1 MTNEEILAEVFDIE
15 GGFSNRKHDGG
26 GPTKFGI
33 TGRVLRAWRRSKG
46 GFIPGNSSEIVTAV
60 KSLTREE
67 ARAIY
72 IDRFIEKPRF
82 GDIADGSL
90 RHLVVDTGI
99 LHGRHR
105 ASRWFQ
111 RILGVK
117 ADGIVGPKTLAAI
130 NMNNERETKEVYKRL
145 LARRYR
151 GFAEFVK
158 SDPKQ
163 LVFLVGWINRAN
175 RFLSPL

>member
-33 TGRVLRAWRRSKG
+33 TGRVLRAWRRDKG
-46 GFIPGNSSEIVTAV
+46 GFVPRTAAEIEMAV
-60 KSLTREE
+60 KSLTKEE
-67 ARAIY
+67 AKAIY
-72 IDRFIEKPRF
+72 INRFIERPRF
-82 GDIADGSL
+82 GDIADGDL
-90 RHLVVDTGI
+90 KHLVIDMGI

-105 ASRWFQ
+105 TSRWLQ
-111 RILGVK
+111 RIIKVK
-117 ADGIVGPKTLAAI
+117 VDGITGSKTIAAI
-130 NMNNERETKEVYKRL
+130 NMKDEHETKEVYKRL

-151 GFAEFVK
+151 GFAEFTK
-158 SDPKQ
+158 FDPNQ
-163 LVFLVGWINRAN
+163 LVNLVGWINRAN